1 MWVPVVLLLLRPL
14 PVLLDLDD
22 QRLEPVGKELPGEDL
37 ALVEGSEE
45 LVEALEDGRPV
56 HRHHVELAVE
66 APEKGLH
73 RLVVDRSKVDS
84 CTLGYLV
91 IKNDNAI
98 LKEDLIDLRTDVIHA
113 GDEMT
118 KGVSE
123 T

>member
-1 MWVPVVLLLLRPL
+1 MPVVLILLDAL
-14 PVLLDLDD
+14 PELLDLQD
-22 QRLEPVGKELPGEDL
+22 QRLKPIGEELPGEDL
-37 ALVEGSEE
+37 ALVEGGEE

-91 IKNDNAI
+91 IKN
-98 LKEDLIDLRTDVIHA
+98 EMTMQDLIDCCY
-113 GDEMT
+113 
-118 KGVSE
+118 
-123 T
+123 

>member
-37 ALVEGSEE
+37 ALVEGGEE

-66 APEKGLH
+66 APQQCLDC
-73 RLVVDRSKVDS
+73 LVMDCAQID
-84 CTLGYLV
+84 CGTL
-91 IKNDNAI
+91 
-98 LKEDLIDLRTDVIHA
+98 
-113 GDEMT
+113 
-118 KGVSE
+118 
-123 T
+123 